1 MSTGSTSAPLAT
13 VAPTTRHS
21 WHKLL
26 IALVLLGRVTRV
38 PAAMDATTGSTPSGW
53 WLVVWEVLALVLAA
67 FAVSEWEILA
77 ASSWRMSVS
86 QWIWLVLFHVGLLG
100 FLGSLLFQWLR

>member
-13 VAPTTRHS
+13 VAPTTRHG

-26 IALVLLGRVTRV
+26 IALVLLGRVTRI
-38 PAAMDATTGSTPSGW
+38 PAAMDATTGATPSSW

-77 ASSWRMSVS
+77 ASSWRMRVS
-86 QWIWLVLFHVGLLG
+86 QWIWLVLFHIGLFG
-100 FLGSLLFQWLR
+100 FLGSLLFQLLR

>member
-1 MSTGSTSAPLAT
+1 MSTGSASAPLAAT
-13 VAPTTRHS
+13 APKARHG

-38 PAAMDATTGSTPSGW
+38 PAAVDAPTGSTPSSW

-67 FAVSEWEILA
+67 FAVSEWEILSA
-77 ASSWRMSVS
+77 ASWRMSVS

-100 FLGSLLFQWLR
+100 FLGSVLFQLLR

>member
-1 MSTGSTSAPLAT
+1 MPTGSAPAPPVT
-13 VAPTTRHS
+13 AAPTTRHG

-26 IALVLLGRVTRV
+26 IGLFLLGRVARV
-38 PAAMDATTGSTPSGW
+38 PAAVDASTGGTPSGW

-77 ASSWRMSVS
+77 ATSWRMSVS
-86 QWIWLVLFHVGLLG
+86 QWICLVLFHVGLIG
-100 FLGSLLFQWLR
+100 FLTSVLFQLL